1 MTLKINKLKIN
12 YKKVT
17 SALCTCLALSF
28 VNVAN
33 ANEAKTNNHND
44 DSKRFAIT
52 NAKVYTA
59 TKAGVLEKATVVVEG
74 EKIVAVHLN
83 DAVPSNLNTMTVI
96 DAQGRILTPGFIGSM
111 NTLGLVEV
119 SAVAGTRDGY
129 DDKADVTLDNSLAF
143 NPKSTLIAYTRK
155 GGITNNIV
163 SSHAGDGLFSGQTFT
178 VNLSG
183 DYNSV
188 VAKQNGVIIYLG
200 TKSKGSRAKSLQGLD
215 NLLADAQEK
224 LNDAKQKQSASKK
237 PIEEAKASRK
247 EQVTLDLLSAKKPL
261 VAYVDRAS
269 DILALLTIKKK
280 YNLNVILVGASDAVL
295 IKDEIVKAQVP
306 IIMSPLKNLPGNFD
320 SLHASLTNAA
330 QLSNAGV
337 NIIFSPNGDAHNLN
351 QLRFD
356 AGIAVANGFDYVEAI
371 KALTANVADAFQLN
385 AGRIE
390 VGKQANIVLW
400 SADPFELSSGV
411 QQMWI
416 NGIETSTV
424 SRQDAL
430 RDRYMTKSDM
440 PEAYLNIK
448 QN

>member
-1 MTLKINKLKIN
+1 
-12 YKKVT
+12 
-17 SALCTCLALSF
+17 
-28 VNVAN
+28 
-33 ANEAKTNNHND
+33 
-44 DSKRFAIT
+44 
-52 NAKVYTA
+52 
-59 TKAGVLEKATVVVEG
+59 
-74 EKIVAVHLN
+74 
-83 DAVPSNLNTMTVI
+83 
-96 DAQGRILTPGFIGSM
+96 
-111 NTLGLVEV
+111 
-119 SAVAGTRDGY
+119 
-129 DDKADVTLDNSLAF
+129 
-143 NPKSTLIAYTRK
+143 
-155 GGITNNIV
+155 
-163 SSHAGDGLFSGQTFT
+163 
-178 VNLSG
+178 
-183 DYNSV
+183 
-188 VAKQNGVIIYLG
+188 
-200 TKSKGSRAKSLQGLD
+200 
-215 NLLADAQEK
+215 
-224 LNDAKQKQSASKK
+224 
-237 PIEEAKASRK
+237 
-247 EQVTLDLLSAKKPL
+247 
-261 VAYVDRAS
+261 
-269 DILALLTIKKK
+269 
-280 YNLNVILVGASDAVL
+280 L

-390 VGKQANIVLW
+390 AGKQANIVLW

-416 NGIETSTV
+416 NGVETSTV

-440 PEAYLNIK
+440 PKAYLNIK